1 MTQAEFW
8 SLLIDWGY
16 LAAILAVFIEGEIF
30 LIMVG
35 IATAAAM
42 FNYPLV
48 ILAAT
53 IGAILHDNT
62 IFTISKFMGERI
74 LTKKASWHYKA
85 QKSLDI
91 LDKHE
96 TLAIL
101 SIRFLYGFRTVTI
114 LIMGIS
120 KVKRAKFMILDA
132 ISSFIWST
140 IYLSLG
146 YIFGNALLQIVNK
159 ANIKLWIYEHKL
171 LSLFILI
178 FISSIIYYGYRKF
191 RSKRAKR
198 HIK

>member
-8 SLLIDWGY
+8 NLLMDWGY
-16 LAAILAVFIEGEIF
+16 LAVILAVLIEGEIF

-35 IATAAAM
+35 IATAAAL

-53 IGAILHDNT
+53 FGAILHDNT
-62 IFTISKFMGERI
+62 IFTISKLMGERI

-85 QKSLDI
+85 QKSLAI

-101 SIRFLYGFRTVTI
+101 SIRFLYGLRTVTI
-114 LIMGIS
+114 LIVGIS
-120 KVKRAKFMILDA
+120 KVKRAKFMTLDA

-140 IYLSLG
+140 IYISLG
-146 YIFGNALLQIVNK
+146 YIFGNALLQLVNK
-159 ANIKLWIYEHKL
+159 ANIKLWIYEHKF

-178 FISSIIYYGYRKF
+178 FISSITYYGYRKI

-198 HIK
+198 HTK

>member
-16 LAAILAVFIEGEIF
+16 LAVILAVLIEGEIF

-35 IATAAAM
+35 IATAATM

-85 QKSLDI
+85 QKSLEI

-96 TLAIL
+96 TLTIL
-101 SIRFLYGFRTVTI
+101 SIRFLYGLRTVTI
-114 LIMGIS
+114 LIVGIS

-140 IYLSLG
+140 IYISLG

-171 LSLFILI
+171 SSLFILI